1 MERNVEIE
9 KRIERIA
16 ASFAFENM
24 ELTEENK
31 ENMRK
36 VLNGE
41 RPADEIIKEI
51 ENKYGLTKNGH

>member
-41 RPADEIIKEI
+41 RPADEIIKGI